1 MPLNQDRPEPAGRPS
16 PGRTPCGQG
25 RPNEANSHHSI
36 NDMVAKHRFIYG
48 KLKKDTES
56 SIEYE
61 IRRQKLKPMAY
72 AYLKFIWFEKD
83 KRRNPDNVSG
93 GGPKFVLDSLVRCG
107 ILKNDGWSEV
117 LGIKHGFV
125 VGDEASVHIEL
136 TDKPEA

>member
-1 MPLNQDRPEPAGRPS
+1 MKQILILPHRL
-16 PGRTPCGQG
+16 PC
-25 RPNEANSHHSI
+25 I
-36 NDMVAKHRFIYG
+36 NDMTGCVNKWVYS
-48 KLKKDTES
+48 KLKKDMES

-61 IRRQKLKPMAY
+61 IKRQKLKPMPY
-72 AYLKFIWFEKD
+72 AYLTFIWFEKD

-117 LGIKHGFV
+117 LGIKHGCV

-136 TDKPEA
+136 TDKPDA